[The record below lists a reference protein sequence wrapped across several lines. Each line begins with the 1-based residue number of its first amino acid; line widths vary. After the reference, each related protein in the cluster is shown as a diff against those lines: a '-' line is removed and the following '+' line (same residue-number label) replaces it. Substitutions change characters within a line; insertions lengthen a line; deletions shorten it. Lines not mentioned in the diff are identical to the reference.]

1 MRKRNENDES
11 VFLTAIA
18 AGNDYCYKTDDFL
31 TLFDENL
38 RSDRS
43 PILYAILNNRPDA
56 IDAILDFARRKKRTK
71 YFYRLLYQRHNDKNL
86 IFYVPPEWKTKLD
99 TMIKDGLKEIVQN
112 NWNDD
117 DEIHDLVQN
126 YFSDDEYN

>member
-56 IDAILDFARRKKRTK
+56 IDAILDLQSTFT
-71 YFYRLLYQRHNDKNL
+71 DCC
-86 IFYVPPEWKTKLD
+86 ISVIT
-99 TMIKDGLKEIVQN
+99 IKI
-112 NWNDD
+112 
-117 DEIHDLVQN
+117 
-126 YFSDDEYN
+126 